1 MNAAEAAVGTVPG
14 DAAECS
20 TGILAVMT
28 TLPAAGR
35 LTIRWLYLLEA
46 LIHFPIAKSSA
57 SHVTSKLV
65 LTDVVNSDGGRNAPA
80 PITLHKE
87 TSTCLILRH
96 PIMTFR

>member
-1 MNAAEAAVGTVPG
+1 MNAAEAAVDTVPG

-28 TLPAAGR
+28 TLPAVGR
-35 LTIRWLYLLEA
+35 LIIRWLYLLEA
-46 LIHFPIAKSSA
+46 LTRFPIARSSA

-65 LTDVVNSDGGRNAPA
+65 LTDVVNSDGGRNALA

-87 TSTCLILRH
+87 TSTCLIL
-96 PIMTFR
+96 